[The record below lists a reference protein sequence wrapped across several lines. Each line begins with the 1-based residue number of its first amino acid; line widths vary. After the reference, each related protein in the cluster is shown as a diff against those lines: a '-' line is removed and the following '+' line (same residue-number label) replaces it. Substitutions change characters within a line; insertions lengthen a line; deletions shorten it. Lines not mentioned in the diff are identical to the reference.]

1 MIDRTF
7 AVILVQLQEERN
19 VTEDNVGKFLK
30 LINMYDPEYLF
41 DRKIQAN
48 LDKLTKNDSING
60 VAEDKRLQFL
70 SQYLTTFPFFKR
82 MSEDTIHDKYINKIK
97 IVER

>member
-30 LINMYDPEYLF
+30 LINMYDSEYLF
-41 DRKIQAN
+41 DKKIQTN
-48 LDKLTKNDSING
+48 LNKLTKKQDMNG
-60 VAEDKRLQFL
+60 IAEDKRL
-70 SQYLTTFPFFKR
+70 
-82 MSEDTIHDKYINKIK
+82 
-97 IVER
+97 

>member
-48 LDKLTKNDSING
+48 LNKLTKIDSING
-60 VAEDKRLQFL
+60 IAEDKRL
-70 SQYLTTFPFFKR
+70 
-82 MSEDTIHDKYINKIK
+82 
-97 IVER
+97 

>member
-30 LINMYDPEYLF
+30 LINMYDSEYLF
-41 DRKIQAN
+41 DKKVQTN
-48 LDKLTKNDSING
+48 LNKLTKKQDMNG
-60 VAEDKRLQFL
+60 IAEDKRLQFL
-70 SQYLTTFPFFKR
+70 SQYLTIFPFFKR
-82 MSEDTIHDKYINKIK
+82 ISEHTIHDKYIKKIK